1 MGTTRYTVAHL
12 AAEHHFLG
20 WTAEELLRQHS
31 DLAPAEVY
39 AALAYFHD
47 HHDAILAAI
56 DATGRRWK
64 PSGPRRPCRGP
75 SCWIGALRGQPA
87 GDSRGSIPCRIAFFS
102 TFMYRWQLPTPCVVE
117 ASM

>member
-1 MGTTRYTVAHL
+1 MSMATADVYPHLTADARGRMCVGTTRYTVAHL

-56 DATGRRWK
+56 DATG
-64 PSGPRRPCRGP
+64 
-75 SCWIGALRGQPA
+75 QE
-87 GDSRGSIPCRIAFFS
+87 
-102 TFMYRWQLPTPCVVE
+102 VE
-117 ASM
+117 AERPSPTVSRTELLDRRASRATGGR